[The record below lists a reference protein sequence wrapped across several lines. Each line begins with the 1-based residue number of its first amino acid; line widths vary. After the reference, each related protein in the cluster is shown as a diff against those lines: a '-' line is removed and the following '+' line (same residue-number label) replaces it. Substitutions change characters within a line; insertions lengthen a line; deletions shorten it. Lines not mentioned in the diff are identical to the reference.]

1 MLKKATSRPTAVSRF
16 LALFVTCSLLVI
28 SANACADTPPN
39 ADLTCAQQ
47 KDLGKCERP
56 WMIDGNFC
64 QKTCGQCSPPAP
76 IARASPP
83 APAVSTAAAP
93 VETKPPAVEITP
105 VLTILPVAEEPA
117 TEQALAPVPPPAPQ
131 TEPTPAQEQY
141 LAELDNEAAV
151 LTQSNPTQGGT
162 GVQKLPA
169 LTLPTDT
176 AATSTGPTA
185 VDGNQPSPPQIIRP
199 PAQKPAMGQQSN
211 SVQVPAPKALKPG
224 CNTISA
230 WDALSSDP
238 QLSITLRAAEVMN
251 LKGALQNPNINFTVS
266 SLSFRQ
272 Y

>member
-1 MLKKATSRPTAVSRF
+1 MLKKAKIGPTAVSRF
-16 LALFVTCSLLVI
+16 LALCVTCSLLVI

-47 KDLGKCERP
+47 KDLGKCDRP

-64 QKTCGQCSPPAP
+64 QKTCGRCSPPAP
-76 IARASPP
+76 ISRASPP
-83 APAVSTAAAP
+83 APTVSTAAAP
-93 VETKPPAVEITP
+93 VETKSPAVEITP
-105 VLTILPVAEEPA
+105 VLTILPVVEEPA

-141 LAELDNEAAV
+141 LAELANEAAV
-151 LTQSNPTQGGT
+151 LTQATPAQGGT

-169 LTLPTDT
+169 LTLPTDA
-176 AATSTGPTA
+176 AATSTGTTA
-185 VDGNQPSPPQIIRP
+185 IDGNQPSTQIIRP

-211 SVQVPAPKALKPG
+211 AVQVPVPKPG

-251 LKGALQNPNINFTVS
+251 LKDALQNPNINFTVS
-266 SLSFRQ
+266 DLSCKN